1 MASLLDRKLIVVT
14 GKGGTGKTTVACALG
29 LLGARSG
36 RRTIVVE
43 LGDQYRLPALFGS
56 TETPEPGVEIALE
69 QNLWSTSMDPDRAL
83 IAWLQKLTGRITARL
98 LASSSTFHY
107 FAAAAPGAKELVSM
121 VKVRELCEAAQ
132 GNEARGASRRHG
144 QAEERGYDL
153 VVLDAPATGHALA
166 MLRSPQTFAAIVRL
180 GPLAEQARE
189 VRELLADPSRCAYIA
204 VAQGTDMAVT
214 ETLELEEGLRR
225 HLDRGLDAVVVN
237 GTMPRRFTREEL
249 ERISAATS
257 DGSSAEDSVGG
268 SNEDSSP
275 RGNGGSRKEPDKN
288 QALARSAGRMAHA
301 VYERTRL
308 QQSQIARLRRQ
319 RFAQGN
325 PPRIATIPFVFT
337 RELDLATVRRISTG
351 LERKL

>member
-1 MASLLDRKLIVVT
+1 
-14 GKGGTGKTTVACALG
+14 
-29 LLGARSG
+29 
-36 RRTIVVE
+36 
-43 LGDQYRLPALFGS
+43 
-56 TETPEPGVEIALE
+56 
-69 QNLWSTSMDPDRAL
+69 
-83 IAWLQKLTGRITARL
+83 
-98 LASSSTFHY
+98 
-107 FAAAAPGAKELVSM
+107 
-121 VKVRELCEAAQ
+121 
-132 GNEARGASRRHG
+132 
-144 QAEERGYDL
+144 
-153 VVLDAPATGHALA
+153 
-166 MLRSPQTFAAIVRL
+166 
-180 GPLAEQARE
+180 
-189 VRELLADPSRCAYIA
+189 

-237 GTMPRRFTREEL
+237 GTMPRRFTPEEL